1 MMLQHIFQINLGRVV
16 ILLTML
22 FLRSFRGVA
31 IVIAK
36 NVHRNSTHHFMLII
50 GLIISDMKDNNI
62 VKANIMVQI
71 AINKART
78 IEAPKFNKGKFEKAA
93 EYALSLTRNHTD
105 FYPILRER
113 FKEAGVIFVVLPN
126 LPGSKTNGATKKIGD
141 NILLMVN
148 NRRLF
153 SDTFW
158 FTLFHEIGHIMNG
171 DYGITFEG
179 EDCEDAAD
187 KYAEDKLIPSDA
199 YQSFIQAGR
208 FDVNSIRRF
217 ANLIDR
223 DPGIILGRL
232 KNDKKV
238 SYDNWQL
245 SKAFSHQYNVKCS

>member
-1 MMLQHIFQINLGRVV
+1 
-16 ILLTML
+16 
-22 FLRSFRGVA
+22 
-31 IVIAK
+31 
-36 NVHRNSTHHFMLII
+36 
-50 GLIISDMKDNNI
+50 
-62 VKANIMVQI
+62 
-71 AINKART
+71 
-78 IEAPKFNKGKFEKAA
+78 
-93 EYALSLTRNHTD
+93 
-105 FYPILRER
+105 LREK

-153 SDTFW
+153 SDIFW

-223 DPGIILGRL
+223 DPGIPLGRL

-238 SYDNWQL
+238 SYDNYRYVPQFDIHSKGYLLECCFHKRSKYEYQNEFRIAVLNTKDEPIGDLFVELEPDQL
-245 SKAFSHQYNVKCS
+245 QFIELKKDHDFLCEINLDANEKGNECDVQFDITCYLDKNN